1 MLQIHFVCKITNV
14 AVLINIT
21 HIYLIIACVIF
32 FTGIDNLIMYNNIK
46 KRPCL
51 VFEMFE

>member
-1 MLQIHFVCKITNV
+1 MFQIYFVCKITNV
-14 AVLINIT
+14 IVLINII

-46 KRPCL
+46 KSQCL
-51 VFEMFE
+51 VFEIFE